1 MRLGKTRKSYVETG
15 HPSYNRSVMAKAHL
29 VLAGSALWSF
39 DLSEVLGVLMTLR
52 SVVLSILSLLA
63 LIFLILNWQGITAP
77 VPVNLIVEEIQ
88 APLGLILLVILGGL
102 WLFGIAWALMQQAST
117 LVEIRKAYKEASANK
132 SLADHAEMSRL
143 EQTKEKL
150 REEMTKNR
158 EELLAGIKEAIAV
171 PTQSAQEAQTRLD
184 AVEKALEKLSLRIEQ
199 IAEKAQIGPAPELP
213 APEPKKSGFFGFL
226 GGSKA
231 HKEEKTHTETAAE
244 PVKTMSTT
252 GTAPAAS
259 SEHAH
264 NTTATTTEQVAQETP
279 AVETNASGEEKPK
292 EGFFKKMFH

>member
-1 MRLGKTRKSYVETG
+1 
-15 HPSYNRSVMAKAHL
+15 
-29 VLAGSALWSF
+29 
-39 DLSEVLGVLMTLR
+39 MTLR

-63 LIFLILNWQGITAP
+63 LIFLILNWQGIMAP

-88 APLGLILLVILGGL
+88 APLGLILLLILGGL

-117 LVEIRKAYKEASANK
+117 LVEIRKAYKEANANK

-150 REEMTKNR
+150 REEMVKNR
-158 EELLAGIKEAIAV
+158 EELLAGIKEAVQA
-171 PTQSAQEAQTRLD
+171 PTLSAQDAQKRLD

-213 APEPKKSGFFGFL
+213 EPAEPKKSGFFGFL
-226 GGSKA
+226 GGSKS
-231 HKEEKTHTETAAE
+231 HKEEKHAEEIPAVVSSVETAVSQEAVGSVEQASATLPTVSEGTQDKAE
-244 PVKTMSTT
+244 SVQSV
-252 GTAPAAS
+252 TAQA
-259 SEHAH
+259 
-264 NTTATTTEQVAQETP
+264 
-279 AVETNASGEEKPK
+279 EKPK